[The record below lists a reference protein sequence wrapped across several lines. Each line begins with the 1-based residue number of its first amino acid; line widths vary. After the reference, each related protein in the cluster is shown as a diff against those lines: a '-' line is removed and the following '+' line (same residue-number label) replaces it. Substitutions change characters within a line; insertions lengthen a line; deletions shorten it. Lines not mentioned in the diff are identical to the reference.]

1 MRPRSVYKQTPVAN
15 AEAEVKNTNEE
26 QLKRLEDVIESIEE
40 NLPVE
45 ENVKSK
51 SDMDEI
57 DVDKGKK
64 VDEVDDSKKG
74 SKN

>member
-1 MRPRSVYKQTPVAN
+1 M
-15 AEAEVKNTNEE
+15 
-26 QLKRLEDVIESIEE
+26 
-40 NLPVE
+40 
-45 ENVKSK
+45 KSK